1 MTFILLVL
9 LNIIHTYTRM
19 YFIKKEKEYIFVNNV
34 NNEISII
41 NYY

>member
-9 LNIIHTYTRM
+9 LNIIHYIFE
-19 YFIKKEKEYIFVNNV
+19 YIKVKKEKEYIFVNNV